1 MSNRATGVMLFLV
14 FTAIA
19 LLVIINTPGIF
30 GSGPKDQILS
40 RSSVLGMATLHGG
53 KLYTLNFEQQN
64 QVLDIL
70 NRSLK
75 IATGRYLNSKQ
86 PKFGYDKLIIY
97 LFDGKEISIVPIT
110 FENQQLIFQSPALNP
125 NGLLRETGPGEL
137 NPLLMKTYP
146 PL

>member
-14 FTAIA
+14 FIA
-19 LLVIINTPGIF
+19 FGLLVMINTPGIF
-30 GSGPKDQILS
+30 RGATKDQILT
-40 RSSVLGMATLHGG
+40 RSSVLGMATLHEG

-75 IATGRYLNSKQ
+75 IDSDRYLSGKH

-97 LFDGKEISIVPIT
+97 LFDGKEISITPIA
-110 FENQQLIFQSPALNP
+110 FENQQLIFQSPALNSK
-125 NGLLRETGPGEL
+125 GLLRETGPGEL
-137 NPLLMKTYP
+137 NPLLTKTFP